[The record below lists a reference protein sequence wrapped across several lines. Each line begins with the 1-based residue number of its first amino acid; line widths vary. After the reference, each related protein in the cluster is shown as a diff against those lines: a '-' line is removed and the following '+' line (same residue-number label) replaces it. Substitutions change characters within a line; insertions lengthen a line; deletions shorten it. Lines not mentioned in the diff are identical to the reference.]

1 MLQKMDWKISFV
13 VILLIVLL
21 GGYYEK
27 LGVEARTMALPLA
40 IFIAAGIIIARLK
53 KLEYETFT
61 AKVNAKEVIVQN
73 FSVID
78 RHGKQ
83 RVAIST
89 TADNARMRFFDE
101 QGIPCATFDILNT
114 GPMLKLVGNKGSVSI
129 AFDEEGLPDLTMRDD
144 MDKNIWSAGK

>member
-1 MLQKMDWKISFV
+1 MFQKKDWKISFV

-27 LGVEARTMALPLA
+27 LGVEARTMVLPLV

-53 KLEYETFT
+53 KLEYETST
-61 AKVNAKEVIVQN
+61 AKVNAKEAIVQN

-78 RHGKQ
+78 GHGKQ

-89 TADNARMRFFDE
+89 PADTVLMRLFDE
-101 QGIPCATFDILNT
+101 KDMPCATLDVINT
-114 GPMLKLVGNKGSVSI
+114 GPILKLVGGKGSVSI
-129 AFDEEGLPDLTMRDD
+129 AFDEEGRPNLTLKDD
-144 MDKNIWSAGK
+144 MDQIIWSAE

>member
-1 MLQKMDWKISFV
+1 MTIKKDWKMTFAL
-13 VILLIVLL
+13 ILLIVLL

-27 LGVEARTMALPLA
+27 LGVEGRTMVLPLA

-53 KLEYETFT
+53 NLEYETRS
-61 AKVNAKEVIVQN
+61 AKVNAKDVIVQN

-89 TADNARMRFFDE
+89 TADTALMRFFDE
-101 QGIPCATFDILNT
+101 QDIPCATFDILNT
-114 GPMLKLVGNKGSVSI
+114 GPILKLVGNNGSVSI
-129 AFDEEGLPDLTMRDD
+129 TFDEEGRPKLTLKDD
-144 MDKNIWSAGK
+144 MDENIWSAK

>member
-1 MLQKMDWKISFV
+1 MFQKKDWKISFV

-40 IFIAAGIIIARLK
+40 IFIAAGMIIARLK
-53 KLEYETFT
+53 KLEYETTT
-61 AKVNAKEVIVQN
+61 AKVNAKEAIVQN

-78 RHGKQ
+78 SHGKQ

-89 TADNARMRFFDE
+89 TADTARMRFFDE
-101 QGIPCATFDILNT
+101 QDIPCATLDVLNT
-114 GPMLKLVGNKGSVSI
+114 GPILKLVGSEGSVSI
-129 AFDEEGLPDLTMRDD
+129 AFDKEGRPNLTLKDD
-144 MDKNIWSAGK
+144 MDKIVWSAG

>member
-1 MLQKMDWKISFV
+1 MVKKKDWKAPFAL
-13 VILLIVLL
+13 ILMIVLL

-53 KLEYETFT
+53 KLEYETIT
-61 AKVNAKEVIVQN
+61 TRVNAKEVFVQN

-78 RHGKQ
+78 SQGKQ

-89 TADNARMRFFDE
+89 TADTWLMRFFDE
-101 QGIPCATFDILNT
+101 QNSPCLTFDILNT
-114 GPMLKLVGNKGSVSI
+114 GPVLKLVGNKGSVLI
-129 AFDEEGLPDLTMRDD
+129 AFDEEGRPNLTLKDD
-144 MDKNIWSAGK
+144 MDDNIWSAS

>member
-1 MLQKMDWKISFV
+1 MFQKKDWKISFV

-40 IFIAAGIIIARLK
+40 IFIAVGMITARLK
-53 KLEYETFT
+53 KLEYETIT
-61 AKVNAKEVIVQN
+61 AKVNAKEAIVQN

-78 RHGKQ
+78 NHGKQ

-89 TADNARMRFFDE
+89 TADTALMRFFDE
-101 QGIPCATFDILNT
+101 QDIPCATLDVLNT
-114 GPMLKLVGNKGSVSI
+114 GPILKLVGSKGSVSI
-129 AFDEEGLPDLTMRDD
+129 AFDKEGRPNLTLKDD
-144 MDKNIWSAGK
+144 MDNTIWSAR

>member
-1 MLQKMDWKISFV
+1 MFQKKDWKISFV

-40 IFIAAGIIIARLK
+40 IFIAAGIIISRLK
-53 KLEYETFT
+53 KLEYETTT
-61 AKVNAKEVIVQN
+61 AKVNAKEAIVQN

-78 RHGKQ
+78 NHGKQ

-89 TADNARMRFFDE
+89 TADTALMRFFDE
-101 QGIPCATFDILNT
+101 QDIPCATLDVLNT
-114 GPMLKLVGNKGSVSI
+114 GPILKLVGNKGSVSI
-129 AFDEEGLPDLTMRDD
+129 AFDEEGRPSLTLKDD
-144 MDKNIWSAGK
+144 MDKIIWSAG